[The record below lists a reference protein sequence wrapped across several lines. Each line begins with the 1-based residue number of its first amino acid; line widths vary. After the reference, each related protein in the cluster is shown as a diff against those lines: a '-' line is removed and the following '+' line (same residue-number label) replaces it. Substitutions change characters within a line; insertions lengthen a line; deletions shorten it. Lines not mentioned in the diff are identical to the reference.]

1 MDRKRAPLRA
11 RDGVPTTLVRRYG
24 GGVLTLDQILTFGLA
39 ALVLIV
45 IPGPSVVFVI
55 GRALAY
61 GRGVAL
67 ASVAGNSLGLL
78 TIVVLVALGLG
89 VVVQES
95 MIVFNVLKLAGA
107 AYLVYLGIE
116 AVRHRRDFLAGEAGD
131 PTGRE
136 RPPMTWRRAIRQG
149 YVVGATNPKAYMI
162 LAAVLPQFV
171 DRGAGHVQVQ
181 LLMLGLL
188 AFAIGMV
195 SDSVW
200 AIVASHLRSWF
211 VRSPRRGA
219 AVGAVGGLSMIGLG
233 VGLALANEGS
243 R

>member
-1 MDRKRAPLRA
+1 M
-11 RDGVPTTLVRRYG
+11 
-24 GGVLTLDQILTFGLA
+24 LTLDQVLAFGLA
-39 ALVLIV
+39 AFVLIV

-95 MIVFNVLKLAGA
+95 IAVFNVLKLLGA

-116 AVRHRRDFLAGEAGD
+116 AVRRRKEFLAHDPADPAAGA
-131 PTGRE
+131 GRAAMS
-136 RPPMTWRRAIRQG
+136 RRRAVRQG
-149 YVVGATNPKAYMI
+149 YVVGVTNPKAYLI

-181 LLMLGLL
+181 LLLLGLL

-195 SDSVW
+195 SDSAW
-200 AIVASHLRSWF
+200 AIVASQLRSWF
-211 VRSPRRGA
+211 IRSPRRGE

-233 VGLALANEGS
+233 VGLALTSEGAG
-243 R
+243 

>member
-1 MDRKRAPLRA
+1 
-11 RDGVPTTLVRRYG
+11 VI
-24 GGVLTLDQILTFGLA
+24 TLDQVLAFGLA
-39 ALVLIV
+39 ALVLIA

-67 ASVAGNSLGLL
+67 ASVLGNSLGLL

-95 MIVFNVLKLAGA
+95 IIVFQVLKLVGA
-107 AYLVYLGIE
+107 AYLVYLGVE
-116 AVRHRRDFLAGEAGD
+116 AFRHRREFLGQDLAAGPRGPA
-131 PTGRE
+131 
-136 RPPMTWRRAIRQG
+136 MTWRRAIRQG
-149 YVVGATNPKAYMI
+149 YVVGVSNPKAYLI

-171 DRGAGHVQVQ
+171 DRGAGHVQLQ
-181 LLMLGLL
+181 LLLLGLL
-188 AFAIGMV
+188 AFGIGMV
-195 SDSVW
+195 SDSTW
-200 AIVASHLRSWF
+200 AIVASQLRSWF

-219 AVGAVGGLSMIGLG
+219 ALGAVGGVSMIGLG
-233 VGLALANEGS
+233 VGLAVTGDVS